1 MYLLRNKKI
10 LLVISIMLMVSLALV
25 GCGGG
30 NTTDE
35 ISTGENGEP
44 ANTNGGNITIGAKNF
59 TESILLGNIFK
70 VLIEEKTDI
79 NVTVTELGGTMI
91 AFEALKNNDI
101 QMYPEYTGTGYITI
115 LGHEEILSP
124 EETYEIVKNEF
135 REEWNFEWLSEL
147 GFNNTYT
154 LSLRQDSIEELG
166 IKTFS
171 DLVNVAGELK
181 LGATMEFVERQD
193 GLPGLNQAYGFE
205 FGDVIDL
212 DPGLMYTA
220 VKEEQVDVITAFA
233 TDGRIPAFNLGIL
246 EDDLNFFPPYF
257 AAPLVRGDLLEQY
270 PELINILNEL
280 EGKINDD
287 TMAQLNY
294 TVDESARSEEAVARE
309 FLESIGLI

>member
-10 LLVISIMLMVSLALV
+10 LLVISIMLMLSLALI

-30 NTTDE
+30 NATDE
-35 ISTGENGEP
+35 ASTGENGEP
-44 ANTNGGNITIGAKNF
+44 ANTSGGNITIGTKDF

-135 REEWNFEWLSEL
+135 REEWNLEWLSEL

-154 LSLRQDSIEELG
+154 LSLHEDSIEELD

-181 LGATMEFVERQD
+181 LGTTMEFVERQD
-193 GLPGLNQAYGFE
+193 GLPGLNKAYGFE

-212 DPGLMYTA
+212 DPGLMYAA

-257 AAPLVRGDLLEQY
+257 AAPLVRGDVLEQH
-270 PELINILNEL
+270 PELINVLNEL
-280 EGKINDD
+280 EGKIDDD